1 MVQLAV
7 NVVQLTQTKAFGNRQ
22 TAEIRSCQ
30 PDAQSSLL
38 QPKPLYRL
46 QPATDK
52 TMEIQTKDYTIQY
65 DHATQTVTCCGSFRL
80 SQMEEYAPIVELL
93 NAVTDSSPNTITLDL
108 RKLEFLNS
116 SGINIV
122 SKFVIKVRQQ
132 KNIQIA
138 VKGSKLIPWQGKSLK
153 NLQRLM
159 PSLHL
164 ELE

>member
-1 MVQLAV
+1 
-7 NVVQLTQTKAFGNRQ
+7 
-22 TAEIRSCQ
+22 
-30 PDAQSSLL
+30 
-38 QPKPLYRL
+38 
-46 QPATDK
+46 
-52 TMEIQTKDYTIQY
+52 MEIQTKDYTIQY
-65 DHATQTVTCCGSFRL
+65 DRATQTVTCSGSFRL
-80 SQMEEYAPIVELL
+80 SQVEEYAPIVDLL
-93 NAVTDSSPNTITLDL
+93 NEVADSCPNTVTLDL

-138 VKGSKLIPWQGKSLK
+138 IKGSKHIPWQIKSLK

-164 ELE
+164 EFE